1 MNIVDNKIK
10 EYENFLEDVL
20 KKDLREIDIKLNQSV
35 EKYEEWE
42 NLQNTI
48 RIWQTLNEKD
58 LKMLVPLGN
67 NINVNATAEDY
78 DKLLVDIGV
87 GCLLEMSFE
96 EALKYSN
103 IRMKVV
109 KKDIDH
115 YRQLAVHVKVKM
127 KLVLLGINEL
137 ILTK

>member
-20 KKDLREIDIKLNQSV
+20 KKDLKEINIKLNQSV

-58 LKMLVPLGN
+58 LKMLVPLGS
-67 NINVNATAEDY
+67 NINVNATAEEY

-103 IRMKVV
+103 IRMKVL

-137 ILTK
+137 TLTK